1 MTAAITKQ
9 VVTIWNSRK
18 ARTGDASMA
27 SANALLMLPDGYHP
41 GAGGPAAVFTHRW
54 AGYHY
59 DPTLL
64 EIGEDLA
71 RRGVVVLTYSLRRS
85 GAEGQRDIVP
95 DDDNFDIAL
104 AVDYLSNL
112 GHKPI
117 YLLGEGI
124 GALSVGRYAAASQ
137 DPRLGGLAFIRPGH
151 AMGWSLA
158 NKIGQDHYNRSLN
171 EAQTAMKRGMG
182 QYHLIDVWRDL
193 RSNPIVQ
200 TAEAW
205 LSWWGPTSET
215 DLSRSIQTVGVP
227 MFVLGADAPWEKQ
240 IVAMANPNAT
250 IKADPVLDNGATS
263 RLLAEWIQSYSPISP
278 RPRLETE
285 TVSVLAPDGFHL
297 AGVLWTPESA
307 DTVLLFVPDAEG
319 TPMDTLPVQIAP
331 DVARSGLATLAVQ
344 LRRSGRGGQLS
355 AMPDKDVEDI
365 QIYADLLRQQGFKR
379 IVLCGH
385 GIGCESVVQFQAKKR
400 LSDVAAVVL
409 LAPVGH
415 GAERAV
421 SVLGE
426 GRYQAMV
433 DQARTA
439 LAHGHEFQLLIDET
453 YQETGGRPGDRAGLR
468 FQRAGS
474 WLTHWGPE
482 APDRL
487 LNGVQALTVP
497 ALFVVGKYDDLCSE
511 SQLEQLRQAA
521 SGAPK
526 TGVVVLDEANHR
538 FVGVEERVAGT
549 IGAWVKGATGAK
561 AGAY

>member
-1 MTAAITKQ
+1 
-9 VVTIWNSRK
+9 
-18 ARTGDASMA
+18 MA

-54 AGYHY
+54 AGYHF
-59 DPTLL
+59 DPMLL

-71 RRGVVVLTYSLRRS
+71 RRGVVVLTYSLQRS

-95 DDDNFDIAL
+95 DDDNDDIAL

-158 NKIGQDHYNRSLN
+158 NKIGQDHYDRSLH

-193 RSNPIVQ
+193 RSNSIVQ
-200 TAEAW
+200 TAAAW
-205 LSWWGPTSET
+205 LSWWGPTAET
-215 DLSRSIQTVGVP
+215 DLSRSIQTIDVP
-227 MFVLGADAPWEKQ
+227 MFVLGADEPWQKQ

-250 IKADPVLDNGATS
+250 MKADPVLDNGITS
-263 RLLAEWIQSYSPISP
+263 KLLAEWINTYSPISP

-285 TVSVLAPDGFHL
+285 TVSVLASDGFPL
-297 AGVLWTPESA
+297 AGVVWKPADA

-319 TPMDTLPVQIAP
+319 TPMDTLPVEMAP
-331 DVARSGLATLAVQ
+331 EVARFGLATLAVQ

-355 AMPDKDVEDI
+355 ALPDKDVEDI
-365 QIYADLLRQQGFKR
+365 QVYVDALRKRGFKR

-385 GIGCESVVQFQAKKR
+385 GVGCESIVQFHAEKQP
-400 LSDVAAVVL
+400 SDVAAVVL
-409 LAPVGH
+409 LAPDGH
-415 GAERAV
+415 GAARAV
-421 SVLGE
+421 AVLGE

-433 DQARTA
+433 DEARGA
-439 LAHGHEFQLLIDET
+439 LANGNEFQLLIDQT
-453 YQETGGRPGDRAGLR
+453 YQETGVRPGERAGLL

-474 WLTHWGPE
+474 WLANWGPD

-487 LNGVQALTVP
+487 VNGLRALSAPV
-497 ALFVVGKYDDLCSE
+497 LFVGGKYDDLCSE
-511 SQLEQLRQAA
+511 TQMKRLFQAA
-521 SGAPK
+521 SAAQSTK
-526 TGVVVLDEANHR
+526 MVVLDEANHR
-538 FVGVEERVAGT
+538 FVGAEGLVART
-549 IGAWVKGATGAK
+549 IGAYFQTT
-561 AGAY
+561 